1 MRIAFHTF
9 GCKLNQYETE
19 SLVNAFAA
27 PFFSIVSDSDE
38 ADLYVVN
45 SCAVTSKSEQKV
57 RVFVRSLSKS
67 HPNALIIATGCYA
80 QVDGSALETLGD
92 NVVVVPQAQ
101 KDSLH
106 DLAKILPGLPLQK
119 PFEEGATRMVLKG
132 FVEGLAECTNDPFRY
147 DLSHFT
153 YHSRAFLKI
162 QDGCDY
168 RCSYCLIP
176 HARGPSVSLGV
187 EKAAARAGVLEGA
200 GYREIVLTGVN
211 IASFRHGDAG
221 LAELVEALLE
231 ATTQCRFRL
240 SSLEPETVDRAIL
253 RVIAHE
259 RVCPHFHLPVQSG
272 SDRILRVMNRRYTRA
287 RVLDAVE
294 KIRGVKPDAFIAGDF
309 IVGFPGED
317 AEDFAATVDLIEKIH
332 LANLHVFPF
341 SIRPNTTASELEGR
355 VNDRIKKNRVRELL
369 ILSDRLLASY
379 THIWEGRLIRAIVEG
394 SITDDGR
401 ARGISENYLKLLV
414 YDLPVSEF
422 RPGMLVRCRLVKP
435 GNPSTARFLRI
446 LA

>member
-19 SLVNAFAA
+19 SLANAFAK
-27 PFFSIVSDSDE
+27 PFFSIVPDSD
-38 ADLYVVN
+38 DSDIYVVN

-67 HPNALIIATGCYA
+67 HPDALIIATGCYA
-80 QVDGSALETLGD
+80 QVDGSVLESLAD
-92 NVVVVPQAQ
+92 NVVVIPQAQ
-101 KDSLH
+101 KDSIHNLP
-106 DLAKILPGLPLQK
+106 KILAEVDLQI
-119 PFEEGATRMVLKG
+119 PFEERAVRLVLKG
-132 FVEGLAECTNDPFRY
+132 FIERLAECQNDPFRY

-176 HARGPSVSLGV
+176 HARGSSVSLAVGEV
-187 EKAAARAGVLEGA
+187 VARARSLERA

-211 IASFRHGDAG
+211 IASFRHGDSG
-221 LAELVEALLE
+221 LPELVEALLE
-231 ATTQCRFRL
+231 ATKKCRFRL
-240 SSLEPETVDRAIL
+240 SSLEPETIDNSIQ

-259 RVCPHFHLPVQSG
+259 RVCPHFHLPIQSG
-272 SDRILRVMNRRYTRA
+272 SDRILRMMKRRYTRA
-287 RVLDAVE
+287 RVLDAVGI
-294 KIRGVKPDAFIAGDF
+294 IRHVKPDAFIGGDF

-317 AEDFAATVDLIEKIH
+317 EGDYAATVDLFEKMH

-341 SIRPNTTASELEGR
+341 SRRPNTLAYDLEGQ
-355 VNDRIKKNRVRELL
+355 VNDRIKKNRVHALL
-369 ILSDRLLASY
+369 NLSDQLLEDY
-379 THIWEGRLIRAIVEG
+379 TRIWEGKLLHAIVEG
-394 SITDDGR
+394 SITDNCR
-401 ARGISENYLKLLV
+401 ARGVTENYLRLIV
-414 YDLPVSEF
+414 VDLPVSEF
-422 RPGMLVRCRLVKP
+422 KSGMLVQCRVEKP
-435 GNPSTARFLRI
+435 GNPSEAKFLKI

>member
-19 SLVNAFAA
+19 SLASAFAK
-27 PFFSIVSDSDE
+27 PFFSIVSDSD
-38 ADLYVVN
+38 DSDIYVVN

-67 HPNALIIATGCYA
+67 HPDALIIATGCYA
-80 QVDGSALETLGD
+80 QVDRSALETLAD
-92 NVVVVPQAQ
+92 NVLVIPQAQ
-101 KDSLH
+101 KGGLH
-106 DLAKILPGLPLQK
+106 DLAKILSGLDLQK
-119 PFEEGATRMVLKG
+119 PFKEGDMRRVLNG
-132 FVEGLAECTNDPFRY
+132 FVERLAECTHDPFRY

-176 HARGPSVSLGV
+176 RARGSSVSLAV
-187 EKAAARAGVLEGA
+187 AEAVARARGLERA

-211 IASFRHGDAG
+211 IASFRHADSG
-221 LAELVEALLE
+221 LPELVEALLE
-231 ATTQCRFRL
+231 ATKQCRFRL
-240 SSLEPETVDRAIL
+240 SSLEPERIDRAIQT
-253 RVIAHE
+253 VIAHD

-272 SDRILRVMNRRYTRA
+272 SDRILRMMNRRYTRA
-287 RVLDAVE
+287 SVLEAVE
-294 KIRGVKPDAFIAGDF
+294 TIRRMKPDAFIGGDF

-317 AEDFAATVDLIEKIH
+317 EGDFAATVDLIEKMH

-341 SIRPNTTASELEGR
+341 SIRPNTPASELEGR
-355 VNDRIKKNRVRELL
+355 VNDRIKKNRVHELL
-369 ILSDRLLASY
+369 ILSGQLLEVY
-379 THIWEGRLIRAIVEG
+379 TRNWEGRLLRAIVEG

-401 ARGISENYLKLLV
+401 ARAISENYLKLIV
-414 YDLPVSEF
+414 ENLPVAEF
-422 RPGMLVRCRLVKP
+422 RAGMLVQCRVEKT
-435 GNPSTARFLRI
+435 GYPSTARFLRW
-446 LA
+446 LT

>member
-19 SLVNAFAA
+19 SLANAFAKH
-27 PFFSIVSDSDE
+27 FFSIVSDSD
-38 ADLYVVN
+38 DSDIYVVN
-45 SCAVTSKSEQKV
+45 SCAVTSKSAQKV

-67 HPNALIIATGCYA
+67 HPDALIIATGCYA
-80 QVDGSALETLGD
+80 QVDGSALETLAD
-92 NVVVVPQAQ
+92 NVVVIPQAQ
-101 KDSLH
+101 KDGLH
-106 DLAKILPGLPLQK
+106 DLAKILSGLDLQK
-119 PFEEGATRMVLKG
+119 PFKEGEMRRVLNG
-132 FVEGLAECTNDPFRY
+132 FVERLAECTNDPFRY

-176 HARGPSVSLGV
+176 HARGSSVSLAV
-187 EKAAARAGVLEGA
+187 EEAVARARGLERA

-211 IASFRHGDAG
+211 IASFRHDDSG
-221 LAELVEALLE
+221 LPELVEALLE
-231 ATTQCRFRL
+231 ATKQCRFRL

-272 SDRILRVMNRRYTRA
+272 SDRILRVMNRRYTWA

-317 AEDFAATVDLIEKIH
+317 AEDFAATVDLIEKMH

-341 SIRPNTTASELEGR
+341 SRRPNTLAYDLEGQ
-355 VNDRIKKNRVRELL
+355 VNDRVKKNRVHALL
-369 ILSDRLLASY
+369 NLSDQLLEDY
-379 THIWEGRLIRAIVEG
+379 TRIWEGKLLHAIVEG
-394 SITDDGR
+394 SITDNCR
-401 ARGISENYLKLLV
+401 ARGVTENYLRLIV
-414 YDLPVSEF
+414 VDLPVSEF
-422 RPGMLVRCRLVKP
+422 KSGMLVQCRVEKT
-435 GNPSTARFLRI
+435 GYPSTARFLRW
-446 LA
+446 LT